1 MKLAVDIGNSQV
13 KVFLS
18 GKNNILSTFVLDKE
32 KEFTSL
38 WIKENFQKKVSEII
52 VCSVR
57 KTISKNILTYKNNVK
72 KFIIFSHTTPV
83 PIKNCY
89 SSPKTLGLDR
99 LAAAVGANRLFS
111 GKNCLVID
119 AGTAITFDLIND
131 QNEYLGGSISP
142 GLQTRY
148 KSLSH
153 YTQKLPLIKFK
164 NFIKYPGKNTESS
177 IHLGV
182 QLGIIHETTGYINYL
197 EKYYSDLNV
206 LVTGGDSNFFV
217 RNIKKTIFAEP
228 KLVAIGLFRIL
239 EHNA

>member
-1 MKLAVDIGNSQV
+1 MKLAIDIGNSAV
-13 KVFLS
+13 KVSVFDK
-18 GKNNILSTFVLDKE
+18 KNIPDTFVIEKEEQFNDLWVKE
-32 KEFTSL
+32 K
-38 WIKENFQKKVSEII
+38 FQKKVSEII

-57 KTISKNILTYKNNVK
+57 KTISKNILVYKNKVE
-72 KFIIFSHTTPV
+72 KFIVFSHSTSI

-89 SSPKTLGLDR
+89 SSPRTLGLDR
-99 LAAAVGANRLFS
+99 LAAAAGAFHLFP
-111 GKNCLVID
+111 GKNCFIID
-119 AGTAITFDLIND
+119 AGTAITFDLLND
-131 QNEYLGGSISP
+131 KHEYLGGSISP

-153 YTQKLPLIKFK
+153 FTQKLPLIKFK
-164 NFIKYPGKNTESS
+164 NCIKYPGKNTENS

-182 QLGIIHETTGYINYL
+182 QLGIIHETLGYINFL
-197 EKYYSDLNV
+197 EEYYPDLHV

-228 KLVAIGLFRIL
+228 KLIAIGLHRIL